1 MLSLLSQDARDIIK
15 GYVKAEPNLTL
26 SIGVNVNG
34 QRHILVID
42 KGKVSNEH
50 SYLYDLGS
58 ITKIY
63 TATLLSK
70 LVCDGTMSLDDS
82 IGKYLPIAEPAAT
95 LSDLATHFGYNPY
108 LCPAILLTY
117 ISAGLGTG
125 INFYNKQTRLGLVK
139 YCNQHKFK
147 TESQYSYSDM
157 NYALIGE
164 AIAVA
169 KNSTYQEVMTEFLT
183 KELGLTSTGFEASD
197 KRLISYNKRCKM
209 GALKWHSANPFISAG
224 GLKTNIVDSL
234 TFLEKC
240 MQGKEDYQVLA
251 QTRRKSYKG
260 VTTTLGIGLGW
271 NMYKSGNYL
280 FHKGAS
286 ASFRTNYIF
295 DKRKKI
301 AISILANAKGN
312 INFNSTRLGI
322 AIYKSLKKSVSGE

>member
-34 QRHILVID
+34 KRHILVID
-42 KGKVSNEH
+42 KGKVSDEH

-58 ITKIY
+58 VTKIY

-70 LVCDGTMSLDDS
+70 LVCEGTMSLENP
-82 IGKYLPIAEPAAT
+82 IGNYLPISEPSAT

-108 LCPAILLTY
+108 LNPANLLTY
-117 ISAGLGTG
+117 ISAGLGTNV
-125 INFYNKQTRLGLVK
+125 NFYNTQTRLRIVK
-139 YCNQHKFK
+139 YCNRHKFK
-147 TESQYSYSDM
+147 SESNYSYNDM

-169 KNSTYQEVMTEFLT
+169 KNSTYQAVMNDFLT
-183 KELGLTSTGFEASD
+183 NELGLSSTGFD
-197 KRLISYNKRCKM
+197 LTGNNLVSYNKWLKM
-209 GALKWHSANPFISAG
+209 GALKWHAANPFISAG
-224 GLKTNIVDSL
+224 GLKTTIVDSMS
-234 TFLEKC
+234 FLEKC
-240 MQGKEDYQVLA
+240 MLCQEDYQILA

-260 VTTTLGIGLGW
+260 ITTTLGIGLGW

-286 ASFRTNYIF
+286 ASFRVNYIF

-301 AISILANAKGN
+301 AISILANARGN
-312 INFNSTRLGI
+312 INFNATRLGI
-322 AIYKSLKKSVSGE
+322 AIYKSLKNSAKGE